1 MKKMNDFINEKK
13 NNYYII
19 PLTMKIKDKIP
30 KLKKKIKNVERNFM
44 MSSEEKIKKLIIIT
58 ISVSK
63 F

>member
-1 MKKMNDFINEKK
+1 MNDFINEKK